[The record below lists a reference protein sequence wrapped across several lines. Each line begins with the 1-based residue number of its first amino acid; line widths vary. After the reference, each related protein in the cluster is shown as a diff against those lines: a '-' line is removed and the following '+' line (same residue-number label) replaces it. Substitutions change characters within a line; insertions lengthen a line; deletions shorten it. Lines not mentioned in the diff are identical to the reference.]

1 MHRKLDKVL
10 LTTVIILALFGL
22 IMIYSAS
29 SIWAEYKFNDSF
41 KFLKVFLV

>member
-1 MHRKLDKVL
+1 MKKKYDIILFIA
-10 LTTVIILALFGL
+10 VIILITFGL

-41 KFLKVFLV
+41 KYVKQ